1 VKENVITA
9 VLREAARID
18 GSTQGLA
25 SRLHAPESTL
35 LLWME
40 GRAQVPLRALLNSI
54 YVIVE
59 WELQTDEPHA
69 GFAAE
74 TGAHDKLS
82 VSMGQLA
89 ARCSRCDGT
98 EFRAVGPGE
107 LRLTSRLACIACG
120 EEVLHGTLITRLAKE
135 LIQHSRSMV
144 ARARRRAKE
153 ARHCIEEGRK
163 VIEESLEKRQRK

>member
-1 VKENVITA
+1 MKENVITA

-18 GSTQGLA
+18 GSTQGRA

-54 YVIVE
+54 DFIIE
-59 WELQTDEPHA
+59 WELQTKELHG
-69 GFAAE
+69 GFAADM
-74 TGAHDKLS
+74 GAHDKLS
-82 VSMGQLA
+82 LSIGQLA
-89 ARCSRCDGT
+89 ARCSRCDGAD
-98 EFRAVGPGE
+98 FRAAVPGD
-107 LRLTSRLACIACG
+107 LRLTSRLSCIACG

-144 ARARRRAKE
+144 ARARRRANE
-153 ARHCIEEGRK
+153 ARRCIEHGRK
-163 VIEESLEKRQRK
+163 AIEESLEKRESK